1 MDDPTAEK
9 STALFVGTD
18 TVAPHAE
25 QDTACLLL
33 NRDTLVDTGW
43 MAPLSMLRHG
53 ADPMQVDYLFITH
66 CHHDHYLALPQLLF
80 YHAMRRRERPDRP
93 ALTIVGPKPDVR
105 DVVNRVLSFLMHER
119 FPDVAAPPNV
129 VPLQAGDEFET
140 DRFHVRTCPTVH
152 PVVGLCY
159 RFRDTRSGGSLAVTG
174 DTAYHEPIARF
185 AEGVEVLVHEASRGP
200 VSSDPNT
207 RGGHSGSVDAAKI
220 ASLAGAQQLFLTH
233 YPRAKRESILAAAH
247 EVFPNTHAAMEG
259 DVVMF

>member
-152 PVVGLCY
+152 PVVGL
-159 RFRDTRSGGSLAVTG
+159 RLPFRGTRSGGGVAGTG
-174 DTAYHEPIARF
+174 RTAGR
-185 AEGVEVLVHEASRGP
+185 
-200 VSSDPNT
+200 
-207 RGGHSGSVDAAKI
+207 
-220 ASLAGAQQLFLTH
+220 
-233 YPRAKRESILAAAH
+233 
-247 EVFPNTHAAMEG
+247 
-259 DVVMF
+259 